1 MKNQHVKGVS
11 FVVAAALALASCK
24 STDWSKVQHEVTP
37 NPLEMHADSVAVTIK
52 VTVPVKIYKPKN
64 TVIFTPTLKYNG
76 GEKALKAVTFEG
88 EKVKVKD
95 PAAVA
100 VVKKAEGTTYTYND
114 VIAYTPELKVS
125 EVVAKVE
132 VKKKTK
138 VKASYTSPKIADA
151 TIVTPLLVQLDE
163 KTLMGKEAMPRVVP
177 MSNASDMLFTI
188 NQSSIV
194 AKEASQ
200 DDMKAMFKFIKD
212 SKIEITDPK
221 TKKVVETKPNYDIKG
236 VDISAYASPDGVE
249 SKNATLA
256 SDRANSTEKHIMAE
270 LKKMK
275 MDAGIDAATFFTKT
289 STPEDWEGFRA
300 LMEKSE
306 KIQNPDRDMIIRIL
320 QSQSDLEKREQE
332 IKNISKVYTEIA
344 DEILPKLRRSM
355 MTVKAEKKCKTD
367 AELTAMSASTP
378 DSLTA
383 EELMYSADL
392 AQDMNTKLA
401 VYNNLARVYPND
413 WRGPNNIGCI
423 YVMQNKLGDA
433 ETQFNKANGLS
444 ANNPAV
450 LNNLGVVAIKKG
462 DRKAAED
469 FYKKAGSSK
478 ETNYNMANLYIRQ
491 AKYSEAVSNYGSE
504 NSFNSALAKLL
515 NKDFDAAIST
525 IDASKDKDSAWGAYL
540 KAVACA
546 RKADAAGVANNLKSA
561 FAKDASLKKLAQ
573 EDMEFVK
580 VKENGDVKNVLN

>member
-37 NPLEMHADSVAVTIK
+37 NPLEMHGDSVAVTVK
-52 VTVPVKIYKPKN
+52 VTVPAKIYKPKN
-64 TVIFTPTLKYNG
+64 TITFTPTLKYSG

-100 VVKKAEGTTYTYND
+100 VVKKAEGTTYSYTD

-125 EVVAKVE
+125 ELVAKVE

-163 KTLMGKEAMPRVVP
+163 KTLMGKESMPRVVS
-177 MSNASDMLFTI
+177 MSSASDMLFVI
-188 NQSSIV
+188 NQSTV
-194 AKEASQ
+194 QPKEAAQ
-200 DDMKAMFKFIKD
+200 EDMKAMFKFIKD

-221 TKKVVETKPNYDIKG
+221 TKKVVDTKVNYNING
-236 VDISAYASPDGVE
+236 VDISAYASPDGIE
-249 SKNATLA
+249 SRNATLA
-256 SDRANSTEKHIMAE
+256 SDRANSTEKYISGEM
-270 LKKMK
+270 KKMK
-275 MDAGIDAATFFTKT
+275 MDAGIDAATFFAKT
-289 STPEDWEGFRA
+289 STPEDWEGFKA

-392 AQDMNTKLA
+392 AQDMNAKLT
-401 VYNNLARVYPND
+401 VYNNLVKVYPND

-423 YVMQNKLGDA
+423 YVMQNKLNDA
-433 ETQFNKANGLS
+433 ETQFKKADGLS

-478 ETNYNMANLYIRQ
+478 ETNYNMANLYIRSG
-491 AKYSEAVSNYGSE
+491 KYSEAVSNYGSE
-504 NSFNSALAKLL
+504 NTFNSALGKLL
-515 NKDFDAAIST
+515 NKDFDACIST
-525 IDASKDKDSAWGAYL
+525 IDASKDKDSAWGSYL

-546 RKADAAGVANNLKSA
+546 RKTDAAGVANNLKSA